1 VIVGRTASSTPSC
14 YASRREAHCSI
25 ALLSSSEALSTAWV
39 CSCRCLC
46 DWLEQTSA
54 EAADAEVHETKGLDI
69 EALVLIPMVLG
80 KVPDAM
86 ESDAELQVWCH
97 D

>member
-1 VIVGRTASSTPSC
+1 VIAGKTTSSTPSC
-14 YASRREAHCSI
+14 SASKLSAHCSI
-25 ALLSSSEALSTAWV
+25 ALLSSSEAFSAAWV

-46 DWLEQTSA
+46 DWLVQTSA
-54 EAADAEVHETKGLDI
+54 EAADAEVHETKGLDT
-69 EALVLIPMVLG
+69 EALVLVPMELG